1 MPSRHGK
8 AGPKQPGP
16 PPRDEDD
23 EEDEEQTS
31 LLGAEAS
38 DSGGDVAPSGGE
50 ASIYA
55 NEDEE
60 EEPDACKVIVS
71 LIPIVYA
78 PSLLYSL
85 GEAITDPVLLLYA
98 TDTLGTS
105 VSTAAFAVSANHYG
119 KLLSNVPAGML
130 YTRLGPGPSMFVA
143 AVRLL
148 LLLLPLRSLVGSESR
163 SFAHERCHRSSTQSE
178 RSEPSGYPRLCR
190 TVFRRSSPSARRS
203 CCAAPPTLSGRLLD
217 RSVRHQGLRLSRRLS
232 GHLS

>member
-8 AGPKQPGP
+8 AGPKQPEP
-16 PPRDEDD
+16 PLPPRDDGD
-23 EEDEEQTS
+23 EEEEEQTS

-38 DSGGDVAPSGGE
+38 DSGGDVAPSE
-50 ASIYA
+50 AAASIYA
-55 NEDEE
+55 KEEE

-85 GEAITDPVLLLYA
+85 SEAITDPVLLLYA

-143 AVRLL
+143 AVRRAVAST
-148 LLLLPLRSLVGSESR
+148 PPAAAA
-163 SFAHERCHRSSTQSE
+163 FAR
-178 RSEPSGYPRLCR
+178 
-190 TVFRRSSPSARRS
+190 
-203 CCAAPPTLSGRLLD
+203 
-217 RSVRHQGLRLSRRLS
+217 
-232 GHLS
+232 

>member
-1 MPSRHGK
+1 MYLGTCFDSFRSRAGAAYMLRMPR
-8 AGPKQPGP
+8 AQPLSEP
-16 PPRDEDD
+16 SNAEPPRQGLAQADEDD

-143 AVRLL
+143 AVRHAVAST
-148 LLLLPLRSLVGSESR
+148 PPAAAA
-163 SFAHERCHRSSTQSE
+163 FARW
-178 RSEPSGYPRLCR
+178 L
-190 TVFRRSSPSARRS
+190 
-203 CCAAPPTLSGRLLD
+203 
-217 RSVRHQGLRLSRRLS
+217 
-232 GHLS
+232 